1 MTSTSTDAGLRA
13 CWSCQGPVTAAAPFC
28 PTCKAVQPPAPLDPF
43 ARLGVAA
50 SFTVDV
56 PALDRAYFSLQ
67 RQLHPDRFAT
77 QGGRARAFSQQ
88 QAAALNDAYE
98 AVKQPVA
105 RGAALLRLNGRK
117 ADFDGQ
123 GTVDDP
129 ALLMEAMEMRE
140 ALMEAED
147 AAAVAAL
154 VTKADA
160 DGKALIGE
168 IASAFE
174 KSDFD
179 TAEQGLLRLRY
190 LERFATEARARRQK
204 LAAA

>member
-1 MTSTSTDAGLRA
+1 MSSSSTDAGLRA
-13 CWSCQGPVTAAAPFC
+13 CWSCQGPVAAAAPFC
-28 PTCKAVQPPAPLDPF
+28 PTCKAVQPPTALDPF
-43 ARLGVAA
+43 ARLGVAPA
-50 SFTVDV
+50 YVVDL
-56 PALDRAYFSLQ
+56 PALDRAYFALQ

-98 AVKQPVA
+98 ALKQPVA

-129 ALLMEAMEMRE
+129 VLLMEAMEMRE
-140 ALMEAED
+140 ALMDAED
-147 AAAVAAL
+147 GATVATL

-160 DGKALIGE
+160 DAKALQGE
-168 IASAFE
+168 IAAAFE
-174 KSDFD
+174 KKDFD
-179 TAEQGLLRLRY
+179 VAEQGLLRLRY
-190 LERFATEARARRQK
+190 LERFAVEARARRQK